1 MCGNVNTVKRVLV
14 TTTTTFAGLQNQ
26 QFMNLTTYR
35 RSGEAMVT
43 PVWFAQDGDTLYVM
57 TTATAG
63 KVKRLRNNP
72 RVQVGPSDRAGKPL
86 GPVVVAQGRVLEGEE
101 AKKADALLSKKYGL
115 MKKMFDVAG
124 SLRSTGRAFLAF
136 GPAADVQ
143 P

>member
-1 MCGNVNTVKRVLV
+1 M
-14 TTTTTFAGLQNQ
+14 TTTTTFAGLQGQ

-72 RVQVGPSDRAGKPL
+72 GVQVGPSDRAGKPL
-86 GPVVVAQGRVLEGEE
+86 GPVVAAQGRVLEGEE

-136 GPAADVQ
+136 GPVADVQ